1 MKSFSAYRVLFIIA
15 LIHAFYFIAALFFQ
29 GTYLVDSFGYVM
41 QAENWNNHQT
51 LYAENWNSPLLID
64 YFSIRPPLYAWIIS
78 ALGRLTSSVYVLLF
92 LQNILSIF
100 NCWLVY
106 LFALKNGCNP
116 KTTSIITV
124 IAILCYP
131 AQMIHANFVMT
142 EILFQSF
149 LIGLFLTLILFNNQP
164 TITRSLFIGVLL
176 SLCLLTKPIS
186 LFMPFFVGASML
198 WSIAKHKANWLLIIP
213 IVIPAMT
220 FNGICMQNKHATGYY
235 HYSSIKNI
243 NHLKYNA
250 RYTLMMAKG
259 EKYADSSITA
269 IMEFANTQA
278 NYALRLQTMN
288 KQANTI
294 IFEYPVAFCWV
305 YVKGF
310 VSFFLDPGR
319 FDAYHFLHMEEKST
333 LGLMYE
339 LQTKGFS
346 AFIHFIQKAPI
357 LLLLLLLVNLCWNTF
372 VFLAFCYAVWLF
384 IKQTPARTFFSIMLF
399 TIVLYIAAATG
410 PVGVSR
416 YRVPV
421 YPLLMLNLLWIAD
434 GFIKRKKNTHA

>member
-1 MKSFSAYRVLFIIA
+1 
-15 LIHAFYFIAALFFQ
+15 
-29 GTYLVDSFGYVM
+29 
-41 QAENWNNHQT
+41 
-51 LYAENWNSPLLID
+51 
-64 YFSIRPPLYAWIIS
+64 
-78 ALGRLTSSVYVLLF
+78 
-92 LQNILSIF
+92 
-100 NCWLVY
+100 
-106 LFALKNGCNP
+106 
-116 KTTSIITV
+116 
-124 IAILCYP
+124 
-131 AQMIHANFVMT
+131 
-142 EILFQSF
+142 
-149 LIGLFLTLILFNNQP
+149 
-164 TITRSLFIGVLL
+164 
-176 SLCLLTKPIS
+176 
-186 LFMPFFVGASML
+186 
-198 WSIAKHKANWLLIIP
+198 
-213 IVIPAMT
+213 
-220 FNGICMQNKHATGYY
+220 
-235 HYSSIKNI
+235 
-243 NHLKYNA
+243 
-250 RYTLMMAKG
+250 MMAKG